1 MPDFTGQSIGRY
13 HIIEP
18 LGEGGMAVVYKAYD
32 NILECDV
39 AVKFILAQKLEDVNS
54 EKVLK
59 RFKTEAQKTAALN
72 HPNIIPVTDYGEY
85 EGTPYLVMKYMPGGT
100 LKQALIERLQN
111 RNGPFSYQEAAAI
124 LVPIARALELAHYQG
139 IIHRDVK
146 PSNILLTQTGQPML
160 TDFGVAK
167 ITESTVTLDHT
178 GLGTGIGTPEYMAP
192 EQWEGKKE
200 IDGRVDIYG
209 LGVVFYELI
218 TGRSPFTADTV
229 PAIMMKVMVDPL
241 PRPKKYCKDIPD
253 SVEKVIFKALARK
266 PENRYSNM
274 GEFAGA
280 LEKLTG
286 GKKAGSFLI
295 GWKKTTSEKQDAST
309 HEQTMDTGSLN
320 PQDGHG
326 HKGEFDPGARNPI
339 NQPPSKGRKKPVK
352 WYWMLI
358 AGVGIL
364 AIAFLSFQII
374 QSVKPSSTINNPA
387 PTLPPPQST
396 GTLVA
401 TQVTQTGF
409 IPQVGVVNFSP
420 KDGVELIYIPAGKF
434 IMGEKVGVNLN
445 NYPQREVYLNEYW
458 IYKTPVTNEQYKKCV
473 KEGVCSPP
481 WHINSPSREWYYNT
495 AEFSGYPVIYV
506 DWDQARTYCR
516 WAGLRLPT
524 EAQWEK
530 AARGTDGRDYPWGNE
545 IPDVAKVFASVNGSD
560 TVRVGNFNLGKS
572 QYGVSDMGG
581 NVWEWVTDWYDEN
594 YYSISPLVNPT
605 GPESGSGRVLRGGP
619 LNKDEGYNKTTIR
632 KGDEPSAIDSSYG
645 FRCAIEDS
653 SQNEE
658 ITPTVDKQAKK
669 EIPEDAIYLSSFA
682 PVSAKVGYGEFGVGE
697 IPFDSPEDNVNA
709 GSPLTYWGI
718 KSYDKG
724 LFAHAPSKVE
734 YRLDGDYSKLV
745 TSFFIQRGCGSL
757 DGVIFRILAD
767 GKEIFN
773 SGKIMSSTAP
783 EEKEIL
789 IDNTKILTLITDPG
803 LSNDNQCDWSV
814 WGDPYLI
821 K

>member
-39 AVKFILAQKLEDVNS
+39 AVKFILAQKLEDVNT

-100 LKQALIERLQN
+100 LKQALTERLQN
-111 RNGPFSYQEAAAI
+111 KNGPFSYQEAAAI
-124 LVPIARALELAHYQG
+124 IAPIARALELAHYQG

-374 QSVKPSSTINNPA
+374 QSVKPSSTKNNPA

-420 KDGVELIYIPAGKF
+420 KDGMELVYIPAGKF
-434 IMGEKVGVNLN
+434 IMGENIGAIQN
-445 NYPQREVYLNEYW
+445 NFPQHEVYLNDYW
-458 IYKTPVTNEQYKKCV
+458 IYKTPVTNGQYERCR
-473 KEGVCSPP
+473 KEGVCSAPG
-481 WHINSPSREWYYNT
+481 HFNSRNREFYYRYP
-495 AEFSGYPVIYV
+495 EFSDYPVITIT
-506 DWDQARTYCR
+506 WDQARTYCH
-516 WAGLRLPT
+516 WAGMNLPT

-530 AARGTDGRDYPWGNE
+530 AARGTDGRTYPWGSE
-545 IPDVAKVFASVNGSD
+545 ILDAVKVFASVNGKD
-560 TVRVGNFNLGKS
+560 TVKVGGFPQGES
-572 QYGVSDMGG
+572 PYGVLDMGG
-581 NVWEWVTDWYDEN
+581 NVWEWVSDTYDSE
-594 YYSISPLVNPT
+594 YYKKSPLNNPV
-605 GPESGSGRVLRGGP
+605 GPSFGSENVLRGGP
-619 LNKDEGYNKTTIR
+619 LNPNEGYNKTTIR
-632 KGDEPSAIDSSYG
+632 KGDDPSTIDTSYG
-645 FRCAIEDS
+645 FRCAIENP
-653 SQNEE
+653 SQKAA
-658 ITPTVDKQAKK
+658 ITPTVGNQGKQ
-669 EIPEDAIYLSSFA
+669 EIPQNAIYLSSLI
-682 PVSAKVGYGEFGVGE
+682 PVSTKVGFGEFGVGKM
-697 IPFDSPEDNVNA
+697 PFDDLENNVTA
-709 GSPLTYWGI
+709 GSPLMYW
-718 KSYDKG
+718 
-724 LFAHAPSKVE
+724 E
-734 YRLDGDYSKLV
+734 
-745 TSFFIQRGCGSL
+745 
-757 DGVIFRILAD
+757 
-767 GKEIFN
+767 
-773 SGKIMSSTAP
+773 
-783 EEKEIL
+783 
-789 IDNTKILTLITDPG
+789 
-803 LSNDNQCDWSV
+803 
-814 WGDPYLI
+814 
-821 K
+821 